1 MGGKSADGK
10 VVVWRR
16 GSEQESPREMEGR
29 NLEMGSEMV
38 RGERRGGEKE
48 RMTETERV
56 KIKRAHRAQWHKS
69 LHRQK
74 QLWRQ

>member
-1 MGGKSADGK
+1 MG
-10 VVVWRR
+10 RR
-16 GSEQESPREMEGR
+16 GSEGENLREMKGR
-29 NLEMGSEMV
+29 TVKMESEMV
-38 RGERRGGEKE
+38 RGERTGWREE